1 MLHRDQRSANVMVVV
16 LINKAE
22 ERRQSLLRF
31 QNMFAARRAQVQTT
45 IKLLPNDMQT
55 AESQ

>member
-1 MLHRDQRSANVMVVV
+1 MVVV
-16 LINKAE
+16 PINKAE